1 MTAER
6 RRWDV
11 DERFVGVAD
20 AGFVTE
26 EIRRLLEATS
36 SPAWVTEDAEAHI
49 GVHLKQVCD
58 EPTSPWHWISGR
70 QDTHGVLVVELEH
83 ITTGEWDSWRDA
95 VALLG
100 QVAESSFFV
109 RRLEHGTYA
118 CVTGMLDGDGEF
130 ATHGHTVL
138 LHVRETGSDR

>member
-20 AGFVTE
+20 AEFVAE
-26 EIRRLLEATS
+26 DIRRLLKAAAS
-36 SPAWVTEDAEAHI
+36 RGWVTEDAEAHV

-58 EPTSPWHWISGR
+58 DPASPWHWVSGH
-70 QDTHGVLVVELEH
+70 QDPDGVFVVDLEH
-83 ITTGEWDSWRDA
+83 TSTGEWDSWRDA
-95 VALLG
+95 VALLA

-109 RRLEHGTYA
+109 RRVEPGTYA
-118 CVTGMLDGDGEF
+118 CVTGMLEGDGEF
-130 ATHGHTVL
+130 ATHGHTVR
-138 LHVRETGSDR
+138 LHVRQTGSDR